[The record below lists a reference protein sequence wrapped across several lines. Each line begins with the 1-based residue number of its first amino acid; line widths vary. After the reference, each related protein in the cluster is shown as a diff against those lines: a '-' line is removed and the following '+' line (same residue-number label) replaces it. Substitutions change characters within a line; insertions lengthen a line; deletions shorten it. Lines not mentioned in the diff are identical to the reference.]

1 LPQPSKTTT
10 VCSALITLVDSSSER
25 TTARGTART
34 RQQCADAVSRHAKV
48 LREAPATEAMRRVV
62 SLSVIQ
68 RRLAVRCTPRG
79 CALLCT
85 NQMMCSRS
93 PSDGC
98 SDAMLMKWDFSPK
111 QLSAYTCV
119 RASVRMAHARYCVRV
134 RGTALR
140 SSSAGAT
147 SSDIKC
153 KSFDRAHARVL
164 RSAPTDMHVPS
175 GLCGLVSRSAF
186 GCRPRFLRRSRLLL
200 AAVCLHLSARAEQS
214 RAEPEQSQ
222 SRARA
227 EPEQS
232 QSRAEPSR
240 AEQERRPNGVARSE
254 DGLQERTETGQMQR
268 PKRRCSSRTLV
279 RACAPALPAREATT
293 ADTAGRWTLGAAC
306 SANAARWALHACL
319 NVRNYKHVVLKRG
332 IVWRGDKDRVA
343 GLCQRAAQRCRCNFY
358 RLVGFSQP

>member
-240 AEQERRPNGVARSE
+240 ARAKAKRCCTFRRRA
-254 DGLQERTETGQMQR
+254 TGTHR
-268 PKRRCSSRTLV
+268 DR
-279 RACAPALPAREATT
+279 
-293 ADTAGRWTLGAAC
+293 
-306 SANAARWALHACL
+306 ANAASKTSVLKSYAGACMCTGTTCQRGNNSRHCWALDTGRCML
-319 NVRNYKHVVLKRG
+319 G
-332 IVWRGDKDRVA
+332 
-343 GLCQRAAQRCRCNFY
+343 QRCTLGTARVPQRSQLQACRSQTRHSMARGQGSRRRTLSEGGTALSVQLLSAC
-358 RLVGFSQP
+358 RL

>member
-1 LPQPSKTTT
+1 VPQPSKTTT
-10 VCSALITLVDSSSER
+10 VCSCGIDRSHLST
-25 TTARGTART
+25 
-34 RQQCADAVSRHAKV
+34 
-48 LREAPATEAMRRVV
+48 APASVRQHEGRRAPVSSAPTRYPDTQKSFERPLPQRRIVRRVV

-200 AAVCLHLSARAEQS
+200 AAVCLHLSARAEFF
-214 RAEPEQSQ
+214 
-222 SRARA
+222 
-227 EPEQS
+227 
-232 QSRAEPSR
+232 R
-240 AEQERRPNGVARSE
+240 AEQSEGRTVLHVPKTGYKNAQRTGKCSVQHVGAQVVRWCMHVHRHYLPERQQQP
-254 DGLQERTETGQMQR
+254 T
-268 PKRRCSSRTLV
+268 P
-279 RACAPALPAREATT
+279 
-293 ADTAGRWTLGAAC
+293 LGAGH
-306 SANAARWALHACL
+306 WALHAWPTL
-319 NVRNYKHVVLKRG
+319 H
-332 IVWRGDKDRVA
+332 A
-343 GLCQRAAQRCRCNFY
+343 GHCTRASTFAITSMS
-358 RLVGFSQP
+358 FSNAA

>member
-48 LREAPATEAMRRVV
+48 LREAPATEAMRRVG

-214 RAEPEQSQ
+214 RNA
-222 SRARA
+222 
-227 EPEQS
+227 
-232 QSRAEPSR
+232 
-240 AEQERRPNGVARSE
+240 
-254 DGLQERTETGQMQR
+254 QR
-268 PKRRCSSRTLV
+268 PGKCSVQHVGAQVV
-279 RACAPALPAREATT
+279 RWCVHVHRHYLPERQQQPTP
-293 ADTAGRWTLGAAC
+293 LGAGH
-306 SANAARWALHACL
+306 WALHAWPTL
-319 NVRNYKHVVLKRG
+319 H
-332 IVWRGDKDRVA
+332 A
-343 GLCQRAAQRCRCNFY
+343 GHCTRASTFAITSMS
-358 RLVGFSQP
+358 FSNAA